1 MNKIKQYRKKAEL
14 SQREFAARLGVSQAS
29 VANWERGV
37 TAPTVANLL
46 AMSQILDC
54 STDALLGRT
63 PA

>member
-1 MNKIKQYRKKAEL
+1 MNKIKQMREAAGLTQREL
-14 SQREFAARLGVSQAS
+14 SSKLGVAQAS